1 MIHNGKSPC
10 GQLTQT
16 PRCVQHGHKDCA
28 SYSKKLME
36 PSRCKGYNKGIAALK
51 RESSTLGALRS
62 RREGSEVC
70 LFTPEFNLS
79 LRNSISTKTKVLSF
93 QRTRKPAE
101 GRARSRRFSPE
112 ADLRTRPMAVPPEKP
127 PPKDSNG
134 LGASAP
140 LPPVG
145 GSAGLAPTVH
155 SQKRS
160 GRGKKTAEA
169 NARKRRGNDSFRPV
183 HRSLT
188 PHPVHPLTTSC

>member
-1 MIHNGKSPC
+1 
-10 GQLTQT
+10 
-16 PRCVQHGHKDCA
+16 
-28 SYSKKLME
+28 
-36 PSRCKGYNKGIAALK
+36 
-51 RESSTLGALRS
+51 
-62 RREGSEVC
+62 
-70 LFTPEFNLS
+70 
-79 LRNSISTKTKVLSF
+79 
-93 QRTRKPAE
+93 
-101 GRARSRRFSPE
+101 
-112 ADLRTRPMAVPPEKP
+112 MAVPPEKP

-140 LPPVG
+140 LPPVD